1 MILRFT
7 LLSVNILRCYFLGI
21 YTCIASTNNAGSDT
35 KSGRLTVLANQ
46 SVTSSTIGPKIDATT
61 PSHTTLEDFSTST
74 LSVSVKKD
82 SLPKV
87 STKRLEGTNVVI
99 PCKSEGY
106 ITSIKAWY
114 KVMKLSYKTKYLES
128 LTIKCTDKFLRT

>member
-35 KSGRLTVLANQ
+35 KSGRLTVVAYP
-46 SVTSSTIGPKIDATT
+46 SVTSSTSEPKIASTA
-61 PSHTTLEDFSTST
+61 PSYTTLEDFSTST
-74 LSVSVKKD
+74 MSISVKKD

-114 KVMKLSYKTKYLES
+114 KVIALN
-128 LTIKCTDKFLRT
+128 